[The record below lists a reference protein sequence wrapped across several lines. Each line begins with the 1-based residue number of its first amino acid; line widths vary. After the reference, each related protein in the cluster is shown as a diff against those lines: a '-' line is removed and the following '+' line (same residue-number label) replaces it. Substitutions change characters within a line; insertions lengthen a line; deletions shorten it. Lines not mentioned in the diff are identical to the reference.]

1 MVDDVQLSVFTGEL
15 ELVDCEL
22 DGPKLTRL
30 LARVG
35 LRCRVVNARAAK
47 VTVSLP
53 ITWRRGA
60 RIRVVVADPGASLEL
75 DDAEHDE
82 TPQKPRRALWRRL
95 ALRVAEAVDLEVRNA
110 AARCLLKDGAACGI
124 GLGSATIQATSP
136 DGETWRKRVVI
147 SGLYAYTDEDAA
159 EWDAQDAYALSA
171 ALVADAANALAIE
184 ENVVL
189 EPASL
194 TGSVALTRSSKG
206 LRLDVEGRNDTRAR
220 ARVGVR
226 ETTDGGRRASYARTK
241 IFLKPVPRQR
251 RRRRL
256 RGPARR
262 STTESGHQQRLKNY
276 HRRLPAGRPAFTSAR
291 PV

>member
-1 MVDDVQLSVFTGEL
+1 MRVLGLARLLRAVCRRWLGGLIVVDDVQLSVFTGEL

-22 DGPKLTRL
+22 DGPKLTKL

-47 VTVSLP
+47 VSVSLP

-75 DDAEHDE
+75 DETDQNDE

-136 DGETWRKRVVI
+136 DGET
-147 SGLYAYTDEDAA
+147 
-159 EWDAQDAYALSA
+159 LS
-171 ALVADAANALAIE
+171 LIH
-184 ENVVL
+184 
-189 EPASL
+189 
-194 TGSVALTRSSKG
+194 
-206 LRLDVEGRNDTRAR
+206 
-220 ARVGVR
+220 
-226 ETTDGGRRASYARTK
+226 
-241 IFLKPVPRQR
+241 I
-251 RRRRL
+251 
-256 RGPARR
+256 
-262 STTESGHQQRLKNY
+262 
-276 HRRLPAGRPAFTSAR
+276 
-291 PV
+291 

>member
-47 VTVSLP
+47 VSVSLP

-75 DDAEHDE
+75 DDAEHE
-82 TPQKPRRALWRRL
+82 AEPQKPRRALWRRL

-110 AARCLLKDGAACGI
+110 AARCVLRDGAACGI
-124 GLGSATIQATSP
+124 GLGSAAIAATSP
-136 DGETWRKRVVI
+136 GEETWRKRVVI
-147 SGLYAYTDEDAA
+147 SGLYAYCDEDAA

-171 ALVADAANALAIE
+171 ALVADAANALSVE
-184 ENVVL
+184 ENVIL

-194 TGSVALTRSSKG
+194 TGSVALTRSSSG
-206 LRLDVEGRNDTRAR
+206 LRLDIEG
-220 ARVGVR
+220 
-226 ETTDGGRRASYARTK
+226 ETSHVWRASASAKRIMETVAHHTPLQK
-241 IFLKPVPRQR
+241 SLSSQSLDSVGDASVGSEDLHDDQQLKKDIN
-251 RRRRL
+251 
-256 RGPARR
+256 G
-262 STTESGHQQRLKNY
+262 LKNY
-276 HRRLPAGRPAFTSAR
+276 HRRLPAGALVYKAR
-291 PV
+291 PF